1 MGFRGLRTG
10 YATHYV
16 DLQKVPSLGY
26 VGSGD
31 RGSRFVSGFRVVFP
45 ERGSVT
51 GWFRVLGLWV
61 ILLEFS
67 GS

>member
-1 MGFRGLRTG
+1 M
-10 YATHYV
+10 